1 MEDCCRERE
10 DIKPELSAIYQ
21 VPEELSCT
29 RKKKRQE
36 KRGILILRRVENTER
51 IIPIDILLICG
62 MAHGPNLKTSISDRA
77 AGLEST
83 CGEMQKVKC

>member
-1 MEDCCRERE
+1 M
-10 DIKPELSAIYQ
+10 KPELSAIYQ

-29 RKKKRQE
+29 RKKKRQK
-36 KRGILILRRVENTER
+36 KRGILILRRVEKTER

-62 MAHGPNLKTSISDRA
+62 MAHGPNLNTSISDRA